1 MGSVAKGGHGTVLF
15 SNTAEG
21 ACAGIDLGLHRWQ
34 LDDSGPGQGDSRGCR
49 WTCLR
54 GWRPPWGWLRPGR
67 TRPRE
72 PYGPGACRR
81 WSWWTRLRGWG
92 PTWGWLRPGRTRVGE
107 PSGTGSCSRRS
118 GRPGLRGR
126 GDARC
131 RVGPA
136 WCGPLSTRSICSCWW
151 SALEVEIPWLEIS
164 KYGSPEIR
172 TQDQSVKSRVL
183 YR

>member
-1 MGSVAKGGHGTVLF
+1 MESVAEGGHGSVLF

-49 WTCLR
+49 R
-54 GWRPPWGWLRPGR
+54 
-67 TRPRE
+67 
-72 PYGPGACRR
+72 
-81 WSWWTRLRGWG
+81 TRLRGWG

-107 PSGTGSCSRRS
+107 PCGTGSCSRRS

-131 RVGPA
+131 RVGQA
-136 WCGPLSTRSICSCWW
+136 WYGPLSTRNICSCWW
-151 SALEVEIPWLEIS
+151 SALQVEIPWLEIS

-172 TQDQSVKSRVL
+172 TQDQSVKSRAVWHSKPFGQ
-183 YR
+183 RG